1 MVVWL
6 FGCLVV
12 WLFDCLVVW
21 LFDLECFIL
30 PSLSNSI
37 YDQRPV
43 SYGGSG
49 YGGGS
54 FLSEVPARTGAW
66 RVCPKPGG
74 PAQAGSHIACTTSY
88 SCSHTVI
95 NPNTY
100 PLQPHQ
106 CNPASTHPQKHPPK
120 LTPVTVLTDTQ
131 TSKGHRIHTLTHPYI
146 QPPTHTDAH
155 PPIHPSIHPSI
166 HPPRTHS
173 YAYTQTHSYTRTYP
187 LINPPTSMWCWKGL
201 NTLCGDVG
209 LPLSR

>member
-1 MVVWL
+1 ML
-6 FGCLVV
+6 YTT
-12 WLFDCLVVW
+12 
-21 LFDLECFIL
+21 I
-30 PSLSNSI
+30 SLSNSI

-155 PPIHPSIHPSI
+155 PPIHPSIHPSTQNSLIRI
-166 HPPRTHS
+166 HPNTFIHPHLPTHKP
-173 YAYTQTHSYTRTYP
+173 THIDVVLEGIKHSLWRRGVAAVQVVHDGTIAWRQ
-187 LINPPTSMWCWKGL
+187 IKGWF
-201 NTLCGDVG
+201 
-209 LPLSR
+209 R